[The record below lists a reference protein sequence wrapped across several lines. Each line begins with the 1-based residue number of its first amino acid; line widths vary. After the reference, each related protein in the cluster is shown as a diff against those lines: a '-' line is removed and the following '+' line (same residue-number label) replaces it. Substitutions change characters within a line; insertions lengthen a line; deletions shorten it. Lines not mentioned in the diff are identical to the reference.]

1 MFKSSIFILSFLICL
16 VSFHSCN
23 AKTEKKAF
31 VIENVEGKIMLK
43 SEDITLPSDKE
54 QCIDYIVKNISLD
67 TIAYLSRGVGAA
79 GIPTLQYNLADTL
92 LTIASENQLQE
103 IAMNHESVV
112 VRAAIF
118 NALIRKY
125 PHAAVE
131 VAIHGLYDFTPVKT
145 MSGCIEDIDTL
156 SMLRVH
162 AIVLN
167 KEYYHINDNDYNRLD
182 SILLFS
188 RITKKMDSY
197 GKLYKKLNPTPGY
210 YQRLLSLYDKS
221 SYTTPIIAIAKYHK
235 AEDRKRMM
243 ELFQY
248 VGYKKSD
255 GLDDAL
261 QAISEWPDNAYKS
274 YVQSVAKHFL
284 KNKVGF
290 TEDLY
295 SALMCYEEKWVSPLI
310 EASMYDYYSQW
321 NLYSAYKDNPRPYYR
336 ELFNKC
342 CPSYK
347 DDKELQANSK

>member
-1 MFKSSIFILSFLICL
+1 MKNIFILLLSVICL
-16 VSFHSCN
+16 FSCR
-23 AKTEKKAF
+23 
-31 VIENVEGKIMLK
+31 LK
-43 SEDITLPSDKE
+43 SETDDGIVYVYAKDVKSVSLPKDRE
-54 QCIDYIVKNISLD
+54 QCIDAIIEYISAD
-67 TIAYLSRGVGAA
+67 TIVYLTKGVGYS
-79 GIPTLQYNLADTL
+79 GEPTTQYYLADTL
-92 LTIASENQLQE
+92 LTIASEGQLKDFSLKHPSA
-103 IAMNHESVV
+103 I
-112 VRAAIF
+112 VRAAVF

-131 VAIHGLYDFTPVKT
+131 VAIQGLYDFTPVGT

-182 SILLFS
+182 SVLLFS
-188 RITKKMDSY
+188 EITKKMDSY
-197 GKLYKKLNPTPGY
+197 GKLYKKLNPKPDY

-235 AEDRKRMM
+235 KEDKKRII
-243 ELFQY
+243 ELLQY
-248 VGYKKSD
+248 VGCNKSES
-255 GLDDAL
+255 LDDAL
-261 QAISEWPDNAYKS
+261 SAISEWPDNAYKS

-295 SALMCYEEKWVSPLI
+295 SALLCYEEKWVTPLI
-310 EASMYDYYSQW
+310 EASMYDYNSQW

-336 ELFNKC
+336 EMFNKC
-342 CPSYK
+342 CPNYK
-347 DDKELQANSK
+347 DDNELQATCK

>member
-1 MFKSSIFILSFLICL
+1 LSC
-16 VSFHSCN
+16 
-23 AKTEKKAF
+23 
-31 VIENVEGKIMLK
+31 
-43 SEDITLPSDKE
+43 
-54 QCIDYIVKNISLD
+54 
-67 TIAYLSRGVGAA
+67 GVGAA
-79 GIPTLQYNLADTL
+79 GIPTVQYNLADTL
-92 LTIASENQLQE
+92 LTIASEKQLQE
-103 IAMNHESVV
+103 IAMNHKSVV

-131 VAIHGLYDFTPVKT
+131 VAIHGLYDFTPVRT
-145 MSGCIEDIDTL
+145 MSGCIKDIDTL

-188 RITKKMDSY
+188 KITKKMDSY
-197 GKLYKKLNPTPGY
+197 GKLYKKLNPKPYY

-261 QAISEWPDNAYKS
+261 QAISKWPDNAYKS

-310 EASMYDYYSQW
+310 EASMYDYNSQW

-336 ELFNKC
+336 EMFNKC
-342 CPSYK
+342 CPNYK